1 MTEAALHCAN
11 HPAVET
17 TLRCNRCEK
26 PICTK
31 CAVQT
36 PVGYRCRECV
46 RGQQAV
52 FETTRTLDYPVAAV
66 VAAVGTG
73 LGAGVL
79 GYVGFWGFFVAPIV
93 GGGLAE
99 VVRWAVGRRRS
110 RYLARWAVIGAGLG
124 LLPLVALPAIG
135 LLMALGAGAEAG
147 MLGGG
152 LFSVI
157 FPVIY
162 GALIISTLYYRLR
175 GIRL

>member
-1 MTEAALHCAN
+1 MTEAVLHCAN

-26 PICTK
+26 PICSK

-52 FETTRTLDYPVAAV
+52 FETAKTRDYPVAAI

-93 GGGLAE
+93 GGGIAE
-99 VVRWAVGRRRS
+99 VVRWVVGRRRS

-124 LLPLVALPAIG
+124 LLPLIALPAIG
-135 LLMALGAGAEAG
+135 VLMRLGAGVEAG
-147 MLGGG
+147 MLGGV
-152 LFSVI
+152 LFSVA
-157 FPVIY
+157 FPAIY